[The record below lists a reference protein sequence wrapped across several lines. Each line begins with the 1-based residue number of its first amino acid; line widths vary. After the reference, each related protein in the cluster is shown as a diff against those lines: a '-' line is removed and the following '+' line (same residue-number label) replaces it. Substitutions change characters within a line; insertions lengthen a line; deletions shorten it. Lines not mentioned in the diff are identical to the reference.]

1 MAQTPTSKA
10 QVQAYRFVLKR
21 MESAL
26 VRRDAVMLHDPMR
39 MHMRAAIVGVILALV
54 AVAGFLVYG
63 LFKPKSTLAEGIVVG
78 KQSGATYVYVTNPE
92 KRLIPVTNLAS
103 ARLILLAQQQNG
115 GGQPGPGTGAAEPK
129 LVDDSALQNISRTP
143 VAGIPGAP
151 NDIPTRQE
159 MVDPKWSVCDTVTVN
174 ERDPDPTARPEIK
187 TTVLIGLDRPGRPLG
202 DREGLLLRY
211 DANAGSSYYLVHR
224 GKRHRIDPTNVAV
237 SNAFKLPDPR
247 VQNTEDR
254 RVSVGLLNAIP
265 PGDELKVPPIS
276 GSGAQSR
283 LAGLTDLVV
292 GDVFKVESAQQGGTF
307 TYWVILQDGVQQ
319 VPHTLAD
326 LLLNTAGRF
335 DEIPPRRAT
344 VVTSVPNLNVLDTDG
359 FPEDAP
365 EIVPIRQSTVACLH
379 WVFAEQRQQVTL
391 TVADSMFAPS
401 DLKAT
406 QLAQRDGSGDLLDEV
421 VMQGGKG
428 AAVRSVV
435 PDQTIGT
442 GTMFLVTDQ
451 GVKFGIPTAE
461 IATAL
466 GLEEFRPAPESIVSL
481 LHAGPA
487 LDPLDAVCTFDSVPA
502 EGECTPL
509 PVGDRSG
516 SGG

>member
-39 MHMRAAIVGVILALV
+39 THLRAAIVGLIVALV
-54 AVAGFLVYG
+54 VVAGFLVYG

-78 KQSGATYVYVTNPE
+78 KQSGATYVFVTNPE
-92 KRLIPVTNLAS
+92 RRLIPVTNLAS

-115 GGQPGPGTGAAEPK
+115 GSQPGPGSGAVEPR
-129 LVDDSALQNISRTP
+129 LVDDSALRDITRTP

-151 NDIPTRQE
+151 NDIPTSQE
-159 MVDPKWSVCDTVTVN
+159 LVDPKWSVCDTVTVN
-174 ERDPDPTARPEIK
+174 ERDPDPTAKPEVK
-187 TTVLIGLDRPGRPLG
+187 TTALIGLDRPGRPLG
-202 DREGLLLRY
+202 GQEGLLLRY
-211 DANAGSSYYLVHR
+211 DANAGSSYYLVHS
-224 GKRHRIDPTNVAV
+224 GKRHRIDPTNAAV
-237 SNAFKLPDPR
+237 RNAFDLQDPR
-247 VQNTEDR
+247 AQNTDDR
-254 RVSVGLLNAIP
+254 LVSVGFLNAIP
-265 PGDELKVPPIS
+265 PGEELKAPAIP
-276 GSGAQSR
+276 GSGTQSR
-283 LAGLTDLVV
+283 FEGLTDLQV

-307 TYWVILQDGVQQ
+307 TYWVILQNGVQR

-344 VVTSVPNLNVLDTDG
+344 VVTPLPNLNVLDTDG

-365 EIVPIRQSTVACLH
+365 PIVPIRQSTVACLH
-379 WVFAEQRQQVTL
+379 WVFAEDRQQFTVT
-391 TVADSMFAPS
+391 VSDRMFAPGG
-401 DLKAT
+401 LQAT
-406 QLAQRDGSGDLLDEV
+406 QLAQRDGRGDRLDEV
-421 VMQGGKG
+421 MIQGGKG

-435 PDQTIGT
+435 ENQTIGT

-461 IATAL
+461 IAGAL
-466 GLEEFRPAPESIVSL
+466 GLQEFKPAPESIVSL

-487 LDPLDAVCTFDSVPA
+487 LDPNDAICTFDSVPA
-502 EGECTPL
+502 EGSCTRL
-509 PVGDRSG
+509 PQEERNGR
-516 SGG
+516 